1 MERGFVFKDKGY
13 TFAAMK
19 YRRLHL
25 EELEELKDEFI
36 QFLAANSIPADGWK
50 ELKKASPEKVNG
62 LIEMFSDIF
71 WDKALSKIECVELR
85 EPKRMRV
92 VRFDKE
98 KASLIEVRLGS
109 ASTLDLTQAADLQKL
124 ASGKI
129 DPVAESPEMF
139 TGERKYSSERNLELF
154 SFIEQGA
161 KPCKL
166 VVWEAFKRMVKE

>member
-1 MERGFVFKDKGY
+1 MEEPSTFVV
-13 TFAAMK
+13 MK

-36 QFLAANSIPADGWK
+36 QFLAANSIPADDWN
-50 ELKKASPEKVNG
+50 ELKKTSPEKVNG

-85 EPKRMRV
+85 EPKRIRV
-92 VRFDKE
+92 VRFEKE
-98 KASLIEVRLGS
+98 MASLIEVRLGQ
-109 ASTLDLTQAADLQKL
+109 ASTLDLTKAEDLQKL
-124 ASGKI
+124 VSGKI
-129 DPVAESPEMF
+129 DPNQEHPEMY
-139 TGERKYSSERNLELF
+139 TGERKYSSERSLELF

-166 VVWEAFKRMVKE
+166 VFWEAFKRMVKE

>member
-1 MERGFVFKDKGY
+1 MDNRS

-36 QFLAANSIPADGWK
+36 QFLAANSIPADEWK
-50 ELKKASPEKVNG
+50 ELKKTSPEKVNG

-71 WDKALSKIECVELR
+71 WDKALSKIECVEMR
-85 EPKRMRV
+85 EPKRVRV

-98 KASLIEVRLGS
+98 KASLIEVRLGAS
-109 ASTLDLTQAADLQKL
+109 STLDLTKGEAIQSL

-129 DPVAESPEMF
+129 DPNTESPEMY

-166 VVWEAFKRMVKE
+166 VVWEAFKRMAGKA